1 MAIDGD
7 LPETTGIM
15 PEPIDQ
21 KLLDLL
27 SRNARMSVTEL
38 AGKLKLARSTVQARI
53 EKLERNG
60 TIAGYTLKHGTA
72 PGRRAVSAHV
82 SIRVRPNGQND
93 VERKLAKLDG
103 VRTLYSTSGLHD
115 LIAIVAAPTT
125 AALDT
130 TIDEIRAI
138 DGVTETVSAILLST
152 KLER

>member
-1 MAIDGD
+1 LQILVDLLQISGD
-7 LPETTGIM
+7 M
-15 PEPIDQ
+15 PEAIDQ

-27 SRNARMSVTEL
+27 GRNARMSVTEL

-53 EKLERNG
+53 EKLERTG
-60 TIAGYTLKHGTA
+60 VIAGYTLKHGA
-72 PGRRAVSAHV
+72 VPGRAVSAHV
-82 SIRVRPNGQND
+82 SIRVRPNGQAE
-93 VERKLAKLDG
+93 VERRLAKLDG

-125 AALDT
+125 AALDE
-130 TIDEIRAI
+130 TIDAIRAI

>member
-1 MAIDGD
+1 MTEAAKS
-7 LPETTGIM
+7 L
-15 PEPIDQ
+15 DQ

-27 SRNARMSVTEL
+27 GRNARMSVTEL

-60 TIAGYTLKHGTA
+60 TIAGYTLKHGVV
-72 PGRRAVSAHV
+72 PGRAVSAHV
-82 SIRVRPNGQND
+82 SIRVRPNGQGD

-115 LIAIVAAPTT
+115 LIAIVAAAST
-125 AALDT
+125 AKLDE
-130 TIDEIRAI
+130 TIDAIRAI